1 MCRQILG
8 CVKPLDF
15 LSPINQDSCVR
26 MSSIK
31 MARHFFHR
39 TTLTLPLA
47 QIICNRFWYSSRH
60 KKSVKRKKGSYILFV
75 QTFQFLALYAWRGGG
90 GGVTP
95 DNGLYGESPSERG
108 TFLRLQVYTRVG
120 ISQVEVYEK
129 VEKSVISVRKRTK
142 KG

>member
-15 LSPINQDSCVR
+15 LSPINQDNCVH
-26 MSSIK
+26 MSSVK

-39 TTLTLPLA
+39 TILTLPLA
-47 QIICNRFWYSSRH
+47 QIICNSFWYSSRH
-60 KKSVKRKKGSYILFV
+60 KKSVKRKKRSYILLICSDLPFSCP
-75 QTFQFLALYAWRGGG
+75 LCPGGG
-90 GGVTP
+90 GWVTP
-95 DNGLYGESPSERG
+95 YNGLYGESPPERG
-108 TFLRLQVYTRVG
+108 TFLRLQVYTRGG

>member
-1 MCRQILG
+1 MKNLLRG
-8 CVKPLDF
+8 KRD
-15 LSPINQDSCVR
+15 
-26 MSSIK
+26 
-31 MARHFFHR
+31 
-39 TTLTLPLA
+39 LT
-47 QIICNRFWYSSRH
+47 
-60 KKSVKRKKGSYILFV
+60 SYLFV
-75 QTFQFLALYAWRGGG
+75 QTFHFLALYAGGG

-95 DNGLYGESPSERG
+95 YNGLYGGSPPERG

>member
-1 MCRQILG
+1 MKNLLRGRRDLTSYFFRPSI
-8 CVKPLDF
+8 F
-15 LSPINQDSCVR
+15 LPF
-26 MSSIK
+26 M
-31 MARHFFHR
+31 
-39 TTLTLPLA
+39 P
-47 QIICNRFWYSSRH
+47 
-60 KKSVKRKKGSYILFV
+60 
-75 QTFQFLALYAWRGGG
+75 GG

-95 DNGLYGESPSERG
+95 YNGLYGESPPERG

>member
-1 MCRQILG
+1 MPTNSRLCQAVGLPVTHKPRQLCTYVVNKNGKAFFPSYNFDFASSTNHLQSLLVLLEAQKICQEEKGILHLI
-8 CVKPLDF
+8 CSDLPISCPL
-15 LSPINQDSCVR
+15 R
-26 MSSIK
+26 
-31 MARHFFHR
+31 
-39 TTLTLPLA
+39 LA
-47 QIICNRFWYSSRH
+47 
-60 KKSVKRKKGSYILFV
+60 
-75 QTFQFLALYAWRGGG
+75 GGG

-95 DNGLYGESPSERG
+95 YNGLYGESPSARG